1 MSRPVA
7 RDHLPAF
14 VLKMQNAGLQ
24 PLVIDTFA
32 YYYDKVV
39 TGESGLVYN
48 RDIRP
53 VEPDELANFD
63 HLETYADAGKRACK
77 NAVWIV
83 LNGGLGTSM
92 GLSGPKSLLK
102 VARGKTFLE
111 IILGRAER
119 WNVRLALMNS
129 FRTQKDT
136 LSALEKI
143 NPSRSPLHFL
153 QHKFPKILQT
163 GLAPASWPQNPE
175 LEWNPPGHGDVYTA
189 LYTSGVLQELLDRGI
204 MYAFIS
210 NSDNLGATMD
220 PALLGYFSAKDYP
233 FMMEVSK
240 KTPADIKGGHLAK
253 LPSGRFLLR
262 ESAQCPQNELDAFQD
277 IRCYRFFNT
286 NNIWLNL
293 RFLKDLIEQEDAVHL
308 TMILNPKT
316 LDPRDEDSPEV
327 YQIESAMGAAISLFE
342 GATAI
347 IVPRTRFFP
356 VKKGNDLLAIRSDCF
371 VLTNDEIL
379 SINPERI
386 KNNRSE
392 MIKIKLDPQFYGKID
407 WFDHRF
413 KQGVPSLVDC
423 ESLTIEGDVFF
434 EKNVIIK
441 GNVAIKNTGASSA
454 VIEEGAVIEDNI
466 SF

>member
-1 MSRPVA
+1 MNHPAASN
-7 RDHLPAF
+7 HLPAF
-14 VLKMQNAGLQ
+14 ISKMQHEGLQ
-24 PLVIDTFA
+24 PLVIDAFT
-32 YYYDKVV
+32 YYYNKIV

-53 VEPDELANFD
+53 VEPEELANYN
-63 HLETYADAGKRACK
+63 HLRNYVDAGKRAYQ

-92 GLSGPKSLLK
+92 GLTGPKSLLK
-102 VARGKTFLE
+102 VIRDRTFLE
-111 IILGRAER
+111 IIVQRAER
-119 WNVRLALMNS
+119 WGVLLALMNS
-129 FRTQKDT
+129 FNTQKDT
-136 LSALEKI
+136 LSALQKI
-143 NPSRSPLHFL
+143 NPSRFPLHFL
-153 QHKFPKILQT
+153 QHKFPKILQI

-175 LEWNPPGHGDVYTA
+175 LEWNPPGHGDVYAA
-189 LYTSGVLQELLDRGI
+189 LYTSGVLQDLLDKGI
-204 MYAFIS
+204 SYAFIS

-233 FMMEVSK
+233 FMMEVAE

-253 LPSGRFLLR
+253 LPTGRLLLR
-262 ESAQCPQNELDAFQD
+262 ESAQCPHNELDAFQD
-277 IRCYRFFNT
+277 IRRYRFFNT

-293 RFLKDLIEQEDAVHL
+293 TFLKDLIEQQEAVHL

-316 LDPRDEDSPEV
+316 LDPRDEDSPKV

-347 IVPRTRFFP
+347 IVPRSRFFP
-356 VKKGNDLLAIRSDCF
+356 IKKCNDLLAIRSDCF
-371 VLTNDEIL
+371 VLTDDERLI
-379 SINPERI
+379 INPERI
-386 KNNRSE
+386 NNNRSE
-392 MIKIKLDPQFYGKID
+392 MIKIKLDPKFYGKID

-434 EKNVIIK
+434 EKDVIIK
-441 GNVAIKNTGASSA
+441 GSVAIKNSGPSSA
-454 VIEEGAVIEDNI
+454 VIEEGAVIEHNI